1 MLQAEESDVSAVP
14 AHHGGHREDLV
25 RDRQLGFVE
34 ARLRDEAHL
43 WIALLAARGAF
54 LCDAAR
60 TKPPLH
66 LARIELHGP
75 ES

>member
-34 ARLRDEAHL
+34 ARWGDKAHL
-43 WIALLAARGAF
+43 WIALLAAGGAF

-60 TKPPLH
+60 TEPLLH
-66 LARIELHGP
+66 LVRIELHGL